1 VCNVN
6 RGCFLPPPRVDSAV
20 VRLDP
25 RPSPLGEVADPQAYL
40 ALVRACFQRRRK
52 TLVNALAGVAT
63 REQAQR
69 WVAQLGLD
77 PNIRPERLGP
87 AEFAAL
93 QRAREAEP
101 SSADADASAD
111 ADTAAD
117 ADVD

>member
-1 VCNVN
+1 VRRISRVCNVN
-6 RGCFLPPPRVDSAV
+6 RGCFLPPPHVDSAV
-20 VRLDP
+20 IRCDP
-25 RPSPLGEVADPQAYL
+25 LASPLGEVGDPRAYL

-69 WVAQLGLD
+69 WIAQAGLD

-93 QRAREAEP
+93 QRAREADP
-101 SSADADASAD
+101 SRDPTDA
-111 ADTAAD
+111 
-117 ADVD
+117 